1 MAEQVLPISQ
11 LHTMGLIKDTPP
23 IALPPNAF
31 SDVLNVRF
39 NNGGVNKIEGERDLF
54 SSLTGV
60 VGNIIHIAWWANPN
74 LTPTDGYYVIVT
86 SDGTLDRVYVVRATD
101 GSVKNLGVELP
112 RGGNWQHTVYQ
123 GGYAI
128 IINNG
133 VARPMYIL
141 DKTGNTDMSNLN
153 AYDLPG
159 WDSYY
164 TNEVAFNN
172 VFDPAIHLTE
182 FDLGREIDFSLEEVT
197 VTVYDDDDKSKKF
210 SKVLTSETTVDQ
222 CTLSF
227 DERTDTHIVTIAT
240 AAGGNPPFTVFLES
254 GDQVYVTIRSIATV
268 QVRCGVIRAWGDTL
282 VAGNLKE
289 INAPLV
295 SSVNATN
302 NTITF
307 SSDHGLLVGDV
318 LYLKEPAA
326 AEGLYTVSDV
336 ISNSTVEVS
345 DLPDGAS
352 YATVRYT
359 IVTSGKAIRNQP
371 GVVRISDVAAPG
383 GIPHNWNPY
392 TVGVSTAEE
401 FTLATTGI
409 IQDLVQMQGN
419 LYVYTNNSIYA
430 LQKTGST
437 SIPYTSGIITDTHG
451 ALCTGAV
458 HEFKG
463 RHIIVGSS
471 DIYEFSGHPASIQS
485 LADGRV
491 RDYFFDNVNPLAV
504 TSTRLILNP
513 ANDEVWLCYSTKD
526 SSNSRLNETLMWNY
540 NSNVW
545 SRRVISEAS
554 TVVLANTRKVIDG
567 VLQSDVDASV
577 LRPVFAINQTIYGCD
592 IKGHFKTII
601 DTNYE
606 SYIERKEAPQSPE
619 FDTEYLTSA
628 ALWAFKDVPTTINLD
643 LRFRNTDQPGEPIDL
658 TSNQTASK
666 DVEFVIGDDYKADVR
681 LSGRFM
687 SFRITD
693 NDEVSELWGITGVQ
707 FTINKGGRR

>member
-39 NNGGVNKIEGERDLF
+39 NNGGVNKIEGERKLF
-54 SSLTGV
+54 PTLTGLT
-60 VGNIIHIAWWANPN
+60 GDIIHIAWWANPN
-74 LTPTDGYYVIVT
+74 ITPTDGYYVVVT
-86 SDGTLDRVYVVRATD
+86 DDEALNRIYVIRASDGSIRD
-101 GSVKNLGVELP
+101 LGIELP
-112 RGGNWQHTVYQ
+112 RGGTWQHTVYQ

-128 IINNG
+128 ILNNG
-133 VARPMYIL
+133 IARPMYIL
-141 DKTGNTDMSNLN
+141 DSTGNTNMSELD
-153 AYDLPG
+153 AFELPG

-164 TNEVAFNN
+164 TNEVAFND
-172 VFDPAIHLTE
+172 VFDPAIHITE
-182 FDLGREIDFSLEEVT
+182 FDLGRYIDFTLEEVI
-197 VTVYDDDDKSKKF
+197 VTIYDGDDKSRKITKT
-210 SKVLTSETTVDQ
+210 LTSETTVDQ

-227 DERTDTHIVTIAT
+227 DERTNTHIVTIAT
-240 AAGGNPPFTVFLES
+240 APGGNPPFTEFLES
-254 GDQVYVTIRSIATV
+254 GDQVYVTIRSIGTV

-282 VAGNLKE
+282 VAGDLKE

-307 SSDHGLLVGDV
+307 SSEHGFLVGDV
-318 LYLKEPAA
+318 LYIKEPTA
-326 AEGLYTVSDV
+326 AEGMYTVSSV
-336 ISNSTVEVS
+336 VSSTTVEVN

-352 YATVRYT
+352 YASTRYT
-359 IVTSGKAIRNQP
+359 VVSGGKAVRNQP

-392 TVGVSTAEE
+392 SAGVSTAEE

-451 ALCTGAV
+451 ALCTGSV

-463 RHIIVGSS
+463 RHLIVGSN

-485 LADGRV
+485 LAEGRV
-491 RDYFFDNVNPLAV
+491 RDYFFDNINPAAVN
-504 TSTRLILNP
+504 STRLILNP
-513 ANDEVWLCYSTKD
+513 AHDEVWLCYSTKS
-526 SSNSRLNETLMWNY
+526 SSNNRIDEALMWNY

-545 SRRVISEAS
+545 SRRVVSEGT
-554 TVVLANTRKVIDG
+554 TVVLANTKKVIDG
-567 VLQSDVDASV
+567 AFQTDVDASI
-577 LRPVFAINQTIYGCD
+577 LRPVFAINQEIYGVD
-592 IKGHFKTII
+592 IKGYYKTIA

-619 FDTEYLTSA
+619 FDTEYLTSVS
-628 ALWAFKDVPTTINLD
+628 LWAFKDIQDNINLD
-643 LRFRNTDQPGEPIDL
+643 LRFRNTDNPGESIDL

-666 DVEFVIGDDYKADVR
+666 DVEFIIGEDYKADVR
-681 LSGRFM
+681 LSGRFI

-693 NDEVSELWGITGVQ
+693 NDEVGSLWGITGMQ

>member
-39 NNGGVNKIEGERDLF
+39 NNGGVNKIEGERNLF

-60 VGNIIHIAWWANPN
+60 IGNIIHIAWWANPN
-74 LTPTDGYYVIVT
+74 LTPTDGYYLIVT
-86 SDGTLDRVYVVRATD
+86 DDGTLDRVYVVRATD
-101 GSVKNLGVELP
+101 GSVKNLGIELP

-182 FDLGREIDFSLEEVT
+182 FDLGRSIDFSLEEVT
-197 VTVYDDDDKSKKF
+197 VTVYDANDKSKKF
-210 SKVLTSETTVDQ
+210 SKVLTSETTIDQ

-254 GDQVYVTIRSIATV
+254 GDQVYVTIRSISTV

-326 AEGLYTVSDV
+326 AEGLYTISDV
-336 ISNSTVEVS
+336 VSNNTIEVS
-345 DLPDGAS
+345 GLPDGVS

-526 SSNSRLNETLMWNY
+526 SGNSRLNETLMWNY
-540 NSNVW
+540 NANVW

-577 LRPVFAINQTIYGCD
+577 LRPVFAINQNIYGCD

-628 ALWAFKDVPTTINLD
+628 ALWAFKNVPTTINLD
-643 LRFRNTDQPGEPIDL
+643 IRFRNTDQPGEPIDL

-693 NDEVSELWGITGVQ
+693 NDEVSELWGLTGMQ

>member
-197 VTVYDDDDKSKKF
+197 VTVYDADDKSKKF

-693 NDEVSELWGITGVQ
+693 NDEVSELWGLTGMQ

>member
-39 NNGGVNKIEGERDLF
+39 NNGGVNKIEGERNLF

-60 VGNIIHIAWWANPN
+60 IGNIIHIAWWANPN
-74 LTPTDGYYVIVT
+74 LTPTDGYYLIVT
-86 SDGTLDRVYVVRATD
+86 DDGTLDRVYVVRATD
-101 GSVKNLGVELP
+101 GSVKNLGIELP

-182 FDLGREIDFSLEEVT
+182 FDLGRSIDFSLEEVT
-197 VTVYDDDDKSKKF
+197 VTVYDANDKSKKF
-210 SKVLTSETTVDQ
+210 SKVLTSETTIDQ

-295 SSVNATN
+295 SSVNATD

-307 SSDHGLLVGDV
+307 ASDHGLAIGDV

-326 AEGLYTVSDV
+326 AEGLYTISNV
-336 ISNSTVEVS
+336 ISDNTIEAFG
-345 DLPDGAS
+345 LPDGVS
-352 YATVRYT
+352 YSTVRYT

-513 ANDEVWLCYSTKD
+513 ANDEIWLCYSTKD
-526 SSNSRLNETLMWNY
+526 SGNSRLNETLMWNY
-540 NSNVW
+540 NANVW

-577 LRPVFAINQTIYGCD
+577 LRPVFAINQNIYGCD

-628 ALWAFKDVPTTINLD
+628 ALWAFKNVPTTINLD
-643 LRFRNTDQPGEPIDL
+643 IRFRNTDQPGEPIDL

-693 NDEVSELWGITGVQ
+693 NDEVSELWGLTGMQ

>member
-197 VTVYDDDDKSKKF
+197 VTVYDADDKSKKF

>member
-39 NNGGVNKIEGERDLF
+39 NNGGVNKIEGERNLF

-60 VGNIIHIAWWANPN
+60 IGNIIHIAWWANPN
-74 LTPTDGYYVIVT
+74 LTPTDGYYLIVT
-86 SDGTLDRVYVVRATD
+86 DDGTLDRVYVVRATD
-101 GSVKNLGVELP
+101 GSVKNLGIELP

-182 FDLGREIDFSLEEVT
+182 FDLGRSIDFSLEEVT
-197 VTVYDDDDKSKKF
+197 VTVYDANDKSKKF
-210 SKVLTSETTVDQ
+210 SKVLTSETTIDQ

-295 SSVNATN
+295 SSVNATD

-307 SSDHGLLVGDV
+307 ASDHGLAIGDV

-326 AEGLYTVSDV
+326 AEGLYTISNV
-336 ISNSTVEVS
+336 ISNNTIEAFG
-345 DLPDGAS
+345 LPDGVS

-526 SSNSRLNETLMWNY
+526 SGNSRLNETLMWNY
-540 NSNVW
+540 NANVW

-577 LRPVFAINQTIYGCD
+577 LRPVFAINQNIYGCD

-628 ALWAFKDVPTTINLD
+628 ALWAFKNVPTTINLD
-643 LRFRNTDQPGEPIDL
+643 IRFRNTDQPGEPIDL

-693 NDEVSELWGITGVQ
+693 NDEVSELWGLTGMQ

>member
-39 NNGGVNKIEGERDLF
+39 NNGGVNKIEGERKLF
-54 SSLTGV
+54 PTLTGLT
-60 VGNIIHIAWWANPN
+60 GDIIHIAWWANPN
-74 LTPTDGYYVIVT
+74 ITPTDGYYVVVT
-86 SDGTLDRVYVVRATD
+86 DDETLNRIYVIRASDGSIRD
-101 GSVKNLGVELP
+101 LGIELP
-112 RGGNWQHTVYQ
+112 RGGTWQHTVYQ

-128 IINNG
+128 ILNNG
-133 VARPMYIL
+133 IARPMYIL
-141 DKTGNTDMSNLN
+141 DSTGNTDMSELD
-153 AYDLPG
+153 AFELPG

-164 TNEVAFNN
+164 TNEVAFND
-172 VFDPAIHLTE
+172 VFDPAIHITE
-182 FDLGREIDFSLEEVT
+182 FDLGRSIDFTLEEVI
-197 VTVYDDDDKSKKF
+197 VTIYDGDDKSKKF
-210 SKVLTSETTVDQ
+210 TKTLTSETTVDQ

-227 DERTDTHIVTIAT
+227 DERTNTHIVTIAT
-240 AAGGNPPFTVFLES
+240 APGGNPPFTEFLES
-254 GDQVYVTIRSIATV
+254 GDQVYVTIRSIGTV

-282 VAGNLKE
+282 VAGDLKE

-307 SSDHGLLVGDV
+307 SSEHGFLVGDV
-318 LYLKEPAA
+318 LYIKEPTA
-326 AEGLYTVSDV
+326 AEGMYTVSSV
-336 ISNSTVEVS
+336 VSSTTVEVN
-345 DLPDGAS
+345 DLPDEAS
-352 YATVRYT
+352 YASTRYT
-359 IVTSGKAIRNQP
+359 VVSGGKAVRNQP

-392 TVGVSTAEE
+392 SAGVSTAEE

-451 ALCTGAV
+451 ALCTGSV

-463 RHIIVGSS
+463 RHLIVGSN

-485 LADGRV
+485 LAEGRV
-491 RDYFFDNVNPLAV
+491 RDYFFDNINPAAV
-504 TSTRLILNP
+504 KSTRLILNP
-513 ANDEVWLCYSTKD
+513 AHDEVWLCYSTKG
-526 SSNSRLNETLMWNY
+526 SSNNRIDEVLMWNY

-545 SRRVISEAS
+545 SRRVVSEGT
-554 TVVLANTRKVIDG
+554 TVVLANTKKVIDG
-567 VLQSDVDASV
+567 AFQTNVDASI
-577 LRPVFAINQTIYGCD
+577 LRPVFAVNQEIYGVD
-592 IKGHFKTII
+592 IKGHYKTIA

-619 FDTEYLTSA
+619 FDTEYLTSVS
-628 ALWAFKDVPTTINLD
+628 LWAFKDIQDNINLD
-643 LRFRNTDQPGEPIDL
+643 LRFRNTDNPGESIDL

-666 DVEFVIGDDYKADVR
+666 DVEFIIGENYKADVR
-681 LSGRFM
+681 LSGRFI
-687 SFRITD
+687 SFRVTD
-693 NDEVSELWGITGVQ
+693 NDEVGSLWGLTGMQ

>member
-39 NNGGVNKIEGERDLF
+39 NNGGVNKIEGERKLF
-54 SSLTGV
+54 PTLTGLT
-60 VGNIIHIAWWANPN
+60 GNIIHIAWWANPN
-74 LTPTDGYYVIVT
+74 ITPTDGYYVVVT
-86 SDGTLDRVYVVRATD
+86 DDELLNRIYVIRASDGSIRD
-101 GSVKNLGVELP
+101 LGIELP
-112 RGGNWQHTVYQ
+112 RGGTWQHTVYQ

-128 IINNG
+128 ILNNG
-133 VARPMYIL
+133 IARPMYIL
-141 DKTGNTDMSNLN
+141 DSTGNTDMSELD
-153 AYDLPG
+153 AFELPG

-164 TNEVAFNN
+164 TNEVAFND
-172 VFDPAIHLTE
+172 VFDPAIHITE
-182 FDLGREIDFSLEEVT
+182 FDLGRYIDFTLEEVI
-197 VTVYDDDDKSKKF
+197 VTIYDGDDKSRKITKT
-210 SKVLTSETTVDQ
+210 LTSETTIDQ

-227 DERTDTHIVTIAT
+227 DERTNTHIVTIAT
-240 AAGGNPPFTVFLES
+240 APGGNPPFTEFLES
-254 GDQVYVTIRSIATV
+254 GDQVYVTIRSIGTV

-282 VAGNLKE
+282 VAGDLKE

-295 SSVNATN
+295 SSVNEIN

-307 SSDHGLLVGDV
+307 SSEHGFVVGDV
-318 LYLKEPAA
+318 LYIKEPTA
-326 AEGLYTVSDV
+326 AEGMYTVSSV
-336 ISNSTVEVS
+336 VSSTTIEVN
-345 DLPDGAS
+345 DLPDTAS
-352 YATVRYT
+352 YATTRYT
-359 IVTSGKAIRNQP
+359 IVSGGKAVRNQP

-392 TVGVSTAEE
+392 SAGVSTAEE

-451 ALCTGAV
+451 ALCTGSV

-463 RHIIVGSS
+463 RHLIVGSN

-485 LADGRV
+485 LAEGRV
-491 RDYFFDNVNPLAV
+491 RDYFFDNINPAAV
-504 TSTRLILNP
+504 KSTRLILNP
-513 ANDEVWLCYSTKD
+513 AHDEVWLCYSTKG
-526 SSNSRLNETLMWNY
+526 SSNNRIDEVLMWNY

-545 SRRVISEAS
+545 SRRVVSEGT
-554 TVVLANTRKVIDG
+554 TVVLANTKKVIDG
-567 VLQSDVDASV
+567 AFQTNVDASI
-577 LRPVFAINQTIYGCD
+577 LRPVFAVNQEIYGVD
-592 IKGHFKTII
+592 IKGYYKTIA

-619 FDTEYLTSA
+619 FDTEYLTSVS
-628 ALWAFKDVPTTINLD
+628 LWAFKDIQDNINLD
-643 LRFRNTDQPGEPIDL
+643 LRFRNTDNPGESIDL

-666 DVEFVIGDDYKADVR
+666 DVGFIIGEDYKADVR
-681 LSGRFM
+681 LSGRFV
-687 SFRITD
+687 SFRVTD
-693 NDEVSELWGITGVQ
+693 NDEVGNLWGLTGMQ